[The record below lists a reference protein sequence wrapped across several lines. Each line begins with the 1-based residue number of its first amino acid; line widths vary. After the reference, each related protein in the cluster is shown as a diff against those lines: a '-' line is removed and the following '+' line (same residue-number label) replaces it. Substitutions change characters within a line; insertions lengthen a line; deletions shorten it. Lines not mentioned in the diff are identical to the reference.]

1 MSRLFLI
8 GEMIKCRSAYLIL
21 GSLLFPCSLNHEE
34 GVFLIPIVLE
44 FIDIFI
50 LMMVNSF
57 KSYFSA
63 GTVNRAEKI
72 CGR

>member
-1 MSRLFLI
+1 MSQLVAIYGSGAALYIDAIVRRYFQLARLSCL
-8 GEMIKCRSAYLIL
+8 
-21 GSLLFPCSLNHEE
+21 
-34 GVFLIPIVLE
+34 
-44 FIDIFI
+44 
-50 LMMVNSF
+50 VNSF